1 MRGFAP
7 ALWCE
12 ILKIRRSRVLP
23 GTIAAFALA
32 PIMGSLFVIVL
43 SNPDLAEA
51 NNALQAKAA
60 LTGFSP
66 DWPSFLNMIAQA
78 TGIGG
83 LIIFG
88 FAASWIFGREYSD
101 GTAKDLFVLPIS
113 RSTIVAA
120 KMTAM
125 VLWCTGLTLFV
136 FLFSLLMGLLLQLPG
151 WSLQVCWVAVGEV
164 AVTSL
169 LAIVLCPPVAFIAS
183 IGRGY
188 LAPLGFVVLSVV
200 LAQIVGALGFGTY
213 FPWAVPAIFSKAGGI
228 DAVLNFLS
236 YFLVVL
242 TGIAGLVATVL
253 WWNHADHTA

>member
-1 MRGFAP
+1 
-7 ALWCE
+7 LWCE
-12 ILKIRRSRVLP
+12 VLKVRRSRVLP
-23 GTIAAFALA
+23 GTVAAFSLA

-43 SNPDLAEA
+43 SNPALADA
-51 NNALQAKAA
+51 NSALQAKAA

-78 TGIGG
+78 VGIGG

-101 GTAKDLFVLPIS
+101 GTAKDLFVLPVS

-120 KMTAM
+120 KMTAI
-125 VLWCTGLTLFV
+125 VLWCAALSVYV

-151 WSLQVCWVAVGEV
+151 WSLQVFWDAAGKV

-169 LAIVLCPPVAFIAS
+169 LAIILCPPVAFIAS

-228 DAVLNFLS
+228 EAVLDFLS
-236 YFLVVL
+236 YFVVVV
-242 TGIAGLVATVL
+242 TGTAGLIATVL
-253 WWNHADHTA
+253 WWNYADQTA